1 MALHKDFPQSPH
13 AILDPGI
20 RWFPA
25 DESLRESSMEKL
37 MQPLVSMLRKKVK
50 EFRDCGYAGAADTS
64 RSARAPGPLAGACPR
79 GRAACQPEIPHLFRL
94 QHLNYN

>member
-20 RWFPA
+20 RWFSA

-37 MQPLVSMLRKKVK
+37 MPPLVPVLRRKAK
-50 EFRDCGYAGAADTS
+50 EFRDSGYAGAAETS
-64 RSARAPGPLAGACPR
+64 RSLLNWWFNRL
-79 GRAACQPEIPHLFRL
+79 HLVPKADGYLEKKIFQKMYQSEL
-94 QHLNYN
+94 FI